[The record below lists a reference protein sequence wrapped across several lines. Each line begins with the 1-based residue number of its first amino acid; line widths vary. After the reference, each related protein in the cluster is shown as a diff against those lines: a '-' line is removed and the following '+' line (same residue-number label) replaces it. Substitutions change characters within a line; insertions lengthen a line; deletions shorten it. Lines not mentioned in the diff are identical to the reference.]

1 MYYRY
6 YYNTSSSPPAIPL
19 RDIPATG
26 VRRPCSIPRFA
37 RQRHGTHVLL
47 QGRQIAFERPCRY
60 PRTSRR
66 ELSGEVFNCHLKP
79 SNRSSDSLNDL
90 LNSSSESIASSSDFI
105 EDSALLK
112 AARVVEL
119 VSEGSDGFQLLNV
132 LLKPSRQPAD
142 APAAPA
148 PDSLVDSLA
157 AQLEIE
163 RSRNAELMEALAA
176 ERDRAARAEAEAK
189 AQLAEANAR
198 VAELAGKLASLAERQ
213 QAIAATPWWRRGR
226 MAMKLLGPG
235 GE

>member
-1 MYYRY
+1 MGI
-6 YYNTSSSPPAIPL
+6 TK
-19 RDIPATG
+19 
-26 VRRPCSIPRFA
+26 
-37 RQRHGTHVLL
+37 
-47 QGRQIAFERPCRY
+47 
-60 PRTSRR
+60 R
-66 ELSGEVFNCHLKP
+66 E
-79 SNRSSDSLNDL
+79 
-90 LNSSSESIASSSDFI
+90 IASELGVSKRTIANYIGKLGLGNHVSRNGNTDILDDFAAAAI
-105 EDSALLK
+105 ADALK
-112 AARVVEL
+112 NPE
-119 VSEGSDGFQLLNV
+119 
-132 LLKPSRQPAD
+132 KPSRQPA
-142 APAAPA
+142 AAASA
-148 PDSLVDSLA
+148 PDSLADSLA

>member
-1 MYYRY
+1 MGI
-6 YYNTSSSPPAIPL
+6 TK
-19 RDIPATG
+19 
-26 VRRPCSIPRFA
+26 
-37 RQRHGTHVLL
+37 
-47 QGRQIAFERPCRY
+47 
-60 PRTSRR
+60 R
-66 ELSGEVFNCHLKP
+66 E
-79 SNRSSDSLNDL
+79 
-90 LNSSSESIASSSDFI
+90 IASELGVSKRTVANYIEKLGLGNHVSRNGNTDFLDDFAAAAI
-105 EDSALLK
+105 ADALK
-112 AARVVEL
+112 NP
-119 VSEGSDGFQLLNV
+119 G
-132 LLKPSRQPAD
+132 KPSRQPA
-142 APAAPA
+142 AAPA

-176 ERDRAARAEAEAK
+176 ERDRAARAEAE

>member
-1 MYYRY
+1 MGI
-6 YYNTSSSPPAIPL
+6 TK
-19 RDIPATG
+19 
-26 VRRPCSIPRFA
+26 
-37 RQRHGTHVLL
+37 
-47 QGRQIAFERPCRY
+47 
-60 PRTSRR
+60 R
-66 ELSGEVFNCHLKP
+66 E
-79 SNRSSDSLNDL
+79 
-90 LNSSSESIASSSDFI
+90 IASELGVSKRTIANYIGKLGLGNHVSRNGNTDFLDDFAAAAI
-105 EDSALLK
+105 ADALK
-112 AARVVEL
+112 NPE
-119 VSEGSDGFQLLNV
+119 
-132 LLKPSRQPAD
+132 KPSRQPA
-142 APAAPA
+142 AAAPI
-148 PDSLVDSLA
+148 PDSLA

>member
-1 MYYRY
+1 MGITKREIAAELGVSKRTIANYIGKLGLGNHVSRNG
-6 YYNTSSSPPAIPL
+6 NTDILDDFAAAAIT
-19 RDIPATG
+19 DA
-26 VRRPCSIPRFA
+26 
-37 RQRHGTHVLL
+37 
-47 QGRQIAFERPCRY
+47 
-60 PRTSRR
+60 
-66 ELSGEVFNCHLKP
+66 LKNP
-79 SNRSSDSLNDL
+79 
-90 LNSSSESIASSSDFI
+90 E
-105 EDSALLK
+105 
-112 AARVVEL
+112 
-119 VSEGSDGFQLLNV
+119 
-132 LLKPSRQPAD
+132 KPSRQPAV
-142 APAAPA
+142 AAPA
-148 PDSLVDSLA
+148 PDSLADSLV

>member
-1 MYYRY
+1 MGI
-6 YYNTSSSPPAIPL
+6 TK
-19 RDIPATG
+19 
-26 VRRPCSIPRFA
+26 
-37 RQRHGTHVLL
+37 
-47 QGRQIAFERPCRY
+47 
-60 PRTSRR
+60 R
-66 ELSGEVFNCHLKP
+66 E
-79 SNRSSDSLNDL
+79 
-90 LNSSSESIASSSDFI
+90 IASELGVSKRTVANYIEKLGLGNHVSRNGNTDFLDDLAAAAI
-105 EDSALLK
+105 ADALK
-112 AARVVEL
+112 NP
-119 VSEGSDGFQLLNV
+119 G
-132 LLKPSRQPAD
+132 KPSRQPAD

-163 RSRNAELMEALAA
+163 RLMEALAA

-235 GE
+235 RQE

>member
-1 MYYRY
+1 MGI
-6 YYNTSSSPPAIPL
+6 TK
-19 RDIPATG
+19 
-26 VRRPCSIPRFA
+26 
-37 RQRHGTHVLL
+37 
-47 QGRQIAFERPCRY
+47 
-60 PRTSRR
+60 R
-66 ELSGEVFNCHLKP
+66 E
-79 SNRSSDSLNDL
+79 
-90 LNSSSESIASSSDFI
+90 IASELGVSKRTVANYIERLGLGKHVSRNGNTDFLDDFAAAAI
-105 EDSALLK
+105 ADALK
-112 AARVVEL
+112 NP
-119 VSEGSDGFQLLNV
+119 G
-132 LLKPSRQPAD
+132 KPSRQPVD

-148 PDSLVDSLA
+148 PDSLA

-163 RSRNAELMEALAA
+163 RSRNAELMEALTA

>member
-1 MYYRY
+1 MGITKREIAAELGVSKRTIANYIGKLGLGNHVSRNG
-6 YYNTSSSPPAIPL
+6 NTDILDDFAAAAIA
-19 RDIPATG
+19 DA
-26 VRRPCSIPRFA
+26 
-37 RQRHGTHVLL
+37 
-47 QGRQIAFERPCRY
+47 
-60 PRTSRR
+60 
-66 ELSGEVFNCHLKP
+66 LKNP
-79 SNRSSDSLNDL
+79 
-90 LNSSSESIASSSDFI
+90 E
-105 EDSALLK
+105 
-112 AARVVEL
+112 
-119 VSEGSDGFQLLNV
+119 
-132 LLKPSRQPAD
+132 KPSRQPAV
-142 APAAPA
+142 AAPA
-148 PDSLVDSLA
+148 PDSLADSLA